1 MEDEGVGGWWRW
13 DIVGGWVR
21 EERGEML
28 DIDRWVDE
36 QIEQIGLG
44 TREEEKKN
52 ECEKAEIWTREREG
66 SVD

>member
-36 QIEQIGLG
+36 
-44 TREEEKKN
+44 
-52 ECEKAEIWTREREG
+52 
-66 SVD
+66 